1 MAGIGRPTDT
11 DEFIRVYARKRSDR
25 IRGIMGREVN
35 RFSKDI
41 SVLDVGCGIGNT
53 LFALGANGF
62 GNIVG
67 FDVERQLVEYA
78 KNSVPAAHV
87 VVASAE
93 EIPFRDGAFDCV
105 ICYDLLEHVLK
116 PETVVENISRVLKQN
131 GILYLSV
138 ANGYSINDVLFRLGG
153 RIIRG
158 RSSHVQKFRRRDV
171 ETLLRNKSFEI
182 EKIAKIRDCVL
193 DYACLPGIEGILFSS
208 ALKTPSRTL
217 GKYMSAR
224 WELKATKRGRL

>member
-1 MAGIGRPTDT
+1 MASIGRPTDT

-25 IRGIMGREVN
+25 IRGIMGWEVD

-67 FDVERQLVEYA
+67 LDVERQLVEYA
-78 KNSVPAAHV
+78 KNSVLAAHV

-131 GILYLSV
+131 GILYMSV

-158 RSSHVQKFRRRDV
+158 RSSHV
-171 ETLLRNKSFEI
+171 LLGE
-182 EKIAKIRDCVL
+182 
-193 DYACLPGIEGILFSS
+193 
-208 ALKTPSRTL
+208 
-217 GKYMSAR
+217 
-224 WELKATKRGRL
+224 